1 MWKKI
6 SFPEWKI
13 ILNSYGSD
21 QEAWSLCFYPCIWF
35 FDKITEQKHSRSNKS
50 WYTDRKRWDEPPL
63 NSKADHRIILPSIE
77 SGTPPKTKSKKAYY
91 LVQHPVQWK
100 RLKRISKIHSSHTYV
115 WLLSDFFF
123 RPDLIIPN
131 LISPLK
137 GNCICCNNIPSIR
150 LCRRFGL
157 ELHQDLQRFSK
168 LTISLQF
175 RRNSSKN

>member
-13 ILNSYGSD
+13 IFNSYCSD
-21 QEAWSLCFYPCIWF
+21 QEAWALCFYPCIWF

-77 SGTPPKTKSKKAYY
+77 STQSRKEKSDIWALSALTDSGTPPKTKPKKAYY

-100 RLKRISKIHSSHTYV
+100 RLKHKSKIHSSHTYI
-115 WLLSDFFF
+115 WLLSDFFPTRF
-123 RPDLIIPN
+123 N
-131 LISPLK
+131 NTKSYISVEGKLY
-137 GNCICCNNIPSIR
+137 
-150 LCRRFGL
+150 L
-157 ELHQDLQRFSK
+157 LQ
-168 LTISLQF
+168 
-175 RRNSSKN
+175 